1 MYCIYPRFQILF
13 LTAILSRFIPFVKAQ
28 SIRLASGYTSAMGRV
43 EIMYNG
49 TWGTVCD
56 DNWDNRDAAVVCSM
70 LGFSRDNSVSFK
82 KAFFGPGYGP
92 IWMDQVECLGTEN
105 NLFQCPRSAFGEHDC
120 GHGEDAGVV
129 CSLDAIRL
137 VNGSLPYEGRVEIKH
152 NGVWGTVCDDN
163 WGEKEAAVVCS
174 MLGFPRNSASA
185 KLKAFYGQ
193 GNGKIW
199 IDVVSCH
206 GQENSIFQCS
216 IPSLGEHDC
225 SHSEDAGVLCSPVRL
240 VSGYTSS
247 MGRVEIMY
255 NGTWGTVC
263 DDDWDDKDAAVVCS
277 VLGFPRENAVA
288 KKGAFFGPGYG
299 PIWMDQMKCTGTE
312 VNLFQC
318 PKAELGKHNC
328 GHSEDSG
335 VICSLDTIRLV
346 NGSFP
351 NEGRIEIKHNGVW
364 GTVCDDG
371 WDKKDAGVVCAMLGF
386 QKDFSSAKSSA
397 FYGEGQGQI
406 WIDEVSCVGDET
418 DIFECKSE
426 TLGEHDCSHSEDAGV
441 LCSPDENI
449 RMVNGYT
456 SSMGRVEVMYNGTW
470 GTVCDDNWDDND
482 AAVVCS
488 MLGFSRENAV
498 AKSGAFFR
506 PGYGQIW
513 MDEVKCTGTEINLFQ
528 CPKADIGK
536 HNCGHNE
543 DSGVICSLHTIR
555 LVNGS
560 LPYEG
565 RVEIKHNG
573 IWGTVCDDGFDKKDA
588 VVICSMLG
596 FPRSNAFAKS
606 SAFYGRGNGKIWID
620 GLSCG
625 GHENNIFECESET
638 LGEHDCSNSEDAGVL
653 CSPVQD
659 LRLKGGQSSTM
670 GRVEIKYNGTWGTVC
685 DNRWDDDAAAVLCSM
700 LGFSRE
706 NAKSTSFPFLEA
718 GNKTIWMTDV
728 NCKGTEDNLI
738 HCQNLG
744 IRKHDCDNGEDAGVV
759 CSLDNIRLV
768 NGSTPHE
775 GRVELRF
782 NGTWG
787 TVCDDEW
794 DDKDAAVL
802 CYILGFSRKNALA
815 KSSARYGPG
824 NGKIWIDNV
833 ECRGNE
839 TDILQCQKSALG
851 KHDCSHAEDAGVACF
866 LDVQLVNGSSVFEG
880 RVEVKFNGVW
890 GTVCDDDWDNNDAAV
905 ICGMLGFSRIN
916 AVAKREAFF
925 GEGKGIIWMDDV
937 ECSEFD
943 RNIAYCKKSKLGTEN
958 CGHSEDAGV
967 ICAPEKIRLV
977 DGSSPTEGRVEV
989 MYKGVW
995 GSICYDSW
1003 DDKDAAVV
1011 CLMLGFSRKG
1021 STAESSRIA
1030 GQQDNIVWMTD
1041 VNCRGSELDIFQCRY
1056 STLGRQKCSQN
1067 YYAAVNCTQDKIKL
1081 VGGQTPAEG
1090 LVKVFYNGS
1099 WGTVCND
1106 GWDDRDAAAV
1116 CFMLGFLRENATA
1129 FTSSVFGYETG
1140 KILMNDVKCNGDE
1153 VDLFHC
1159 NFTLLDIKNCYH
1171 SKDAGVI
1178 CAADLEK
1185 DSINSFE
1192 NSVSKD
1198 KDITRTI
1205 VVSASVAGVVVFVV
1219 FVIMIAS
1226 KERGNKN
1233 RRNNEA
1239 NVTNGDALE
1248 NPSYNIPLY
1257 GNIDNSEQNK
1267 AAHTLCKADDSDGDY
1282 EAILGTCADDD
1293 IYTTII

>member
-70 LGFSRDNSVSFK
+70 LGFS
-82 KAFFGPGYGP
+82 
-92 IWMDQVECLGTEN
+92 
-105 NLFQCPRSAFGEHDC
+105 
-120 GHGEDAGVV
+120 
-129 CSLDAIRL
+129 
-137 VNGSLPYEGRVEIKH
+137 
-152 NGVWGTVCDDN
+152 
-163 WGEKEAAVVCS
+163 
-174 MLGFPRNSASA
+174 
-185 KLKAFYGQ
+185 
-193 GNGKIW
+193 
-199 IDVVSCH
+199 
-206 GQENSIFQCS
+206 
-216 IPSLGEHDC
+216 
-225 SHSEDAGVLCSPVRL
+225 
-240 VSGYTSS
+240 
-247 MGRVEIMY
+247 
-255 NGTWGTVC
+255 
-263 DDDWDDKDAAVVCS
+263 
-277 VLGFPRENAVA
+277 RENAVA

-441 LCSPDENI
+441 LCSPVPDENI